1 MTVFHDKKEYAK
13 KKLQNIMVF
22 EKNAKEN
29 FFRKTGLPVKPE
41 YPESRE
47 THETFFLDSFLKL
60 DSLQAQIA

>member
-1 MTVFHDKKEYAK
+1 MTKKNMPK

-29 FFRKTGLPVKPE
+29 FFRTTGLPVKPE

-47 THETFFLDSFLKL
+47 THETFSPDSFHYFF
-60 DSLQAQIA
+60 

>member
-1 MTVFHDKKEYAK
+1 MTKKNMPK
-13 KKLQNIMVF
+13 KSFKTSWFL

-41 YPESRE
+41 YPESCE
-47 THETFFLDSFLKL
+47 THETFFLDSFPKS